1 MVYTGKQ
8 DPIAG
13 IGHAQTVVMDLM
25 SDLLG
30 CYRTVVADNFLTS
43 ISLAERWLEHDTYRI
58 GTLRSNRVGSGT
70 KFFRKEFRRAEVY
83 RLQNKDVIKL
93 IMQKQKRDFL
103 MISTRPSHSANLVV
117 DTGKNNIQN

>member
-1 MVYTGKQ
+1 MFVSTIFYKLAATNGYSWNFMVYTGKQ

-13 IGHAQTVVMDLM
+13 LGQAQIVVMDLM

-70 KFFRKEFRRAEVY
+70 KFFRK
-83 RLQNKDVIKL
+83 NSDVLKFTDSRIKT
-93 IMQKQKRDFL
+93 
-103 MISTRPSHSANLVV
+103 SSS
-117 DTGKNNIQN
+117 